1 MAGELDQ
8 SFYMDEQLGLD
19 LQQPLGLVEE
29 VGLDLNL
36 LSMKEARVETVDESA
51 TAEDLFSEIFSHLT
65 KCRTCKGMFTFGDLE
80 KHAQACLNSVH
91 ATSKCSQCRKKFSGL
106 NKLAKHKKKTHNM
119 DRVSKEGYVDKNT
132 KRICINHSIFSST
145 S

>member
-1 MAGELDQ
+1 MGASRCEDGGGAGPVLLHGRAARPGPAAALGPGGGGRPRPQ
-8 SFYMDEQLGLD
+8 S
-19 LQQPLGLVEE
+19 PLHERG
-29 VGLDLNL
+29 
-36 LSMKEARVETVDESA
+36 A
-51 TAEDLFSEIFSHLT
+51 AEDLFSEIFSHLT

-119 DRVSKEGYVDKNT
+119 DKVSKEGYVDKNT